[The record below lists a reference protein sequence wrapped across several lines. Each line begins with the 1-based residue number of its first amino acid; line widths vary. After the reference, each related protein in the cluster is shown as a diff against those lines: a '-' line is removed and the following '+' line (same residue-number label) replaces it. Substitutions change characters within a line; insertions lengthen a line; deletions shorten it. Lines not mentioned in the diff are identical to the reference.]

1 MKTIHFLLLTFLFS
15 WVSIVTADS
24 SHYDDND
31 FSISNF
37 DTVAEA
43 VASITT
49 TLEDLGMEIVSIFDH
64 SANATK
70 VGLELAPTQLIL
82 FRNRHLEKKLLRR
95 SSTVAIDLPQMIQV
109 WRDQETD
116 ELKILYNSAGYL
128 YERHGIRSRDRVL
141 RHVNKPLNQF
151 GLLDN
156 GLVTIETEQSVEE
169 TVEKLKMVL
178 LNNGFLIPF
187 TFDFTELTHK
197 GASQLIIFG
206 NPLVGTLLMQ
216 NQQAIGLDLPLKFMV
231 WEDQD
236 SQVHITHNDLVFI
249 GKRHGLQGL
258 DVRLSNIA
266 NRLVQLANEGAGN

>member
-1 MKTIHFLLLTFLFS
+1 MKRLQLIILSFFLS
-15 WVSIVTADS
+15 WASIVTANS

-37 DTVAEA
+37 DTVVEA

-49 TLEDLGMEIVSIFDH
+49 NLEDQGMEIVSVFDH
-64 SANATK
+64 STNATK

-82 FRNRHLEKKLLRR
+82 FRNHRLEKKLLRR
-95 SSTVAIDLPQMIQV
+95 SLTVAIDLPQMIQV
-109 WRDQETD
+109 WRDLKTD
-116 ELKILYNSAGYL
+116 EIKLLYNSAGYL
-128 YERHGIRSRDRVL
+128 SERHGIRSRDRL
-141 RHVNKPLNQF
+141 LTRVNKPLNQF

-216 NQQAIGLDLPLKFMV
+216 NQQAIGLDLPLKFLV
-231 WEDQD
+231 WEDKHG
-236 SQVHITHNDLVFI
+236 QVHITHNDPVFL

-258 DVRLSNIA
+258 DVRLGNIA
-266 NRLVQLANEGAGN
+266 NRLKQLANEGAGY